1 MTDKKRKT
9 IIILLIMLSVNL
21 VALAGVLAWYGYD
34 STSYSR
40 HITRAQKYISAGNYD
55 QAILEYQAAIQ
66 KNPQTDT
73 AYELLAD
80 VYNETGQ
87 REKAEST
94 LKEGI
99 QKTGSKKL
107 SAKVEVIMPVA
118 GGQIIP
124 ENNNDDTAFYS
135 ENDTAESMEDGD
147 SAGEDEEKNDEIN
160 TEDTSGEPESEE
172 KDSEESSEAGED
184 SSDNPGITD
193 NTSEIT
199 SEITS
204 EEFSEDSETSSQGIE
219 TNDNGEDFSQNDN
232 PSGENGSDDVAPE
245 DSSENDQG
253 DNSINNNGND
263 SQNTDETNDGGT
275 FSEEEYISAVER
287 LLINVYRQ

>member
-1 MTDKKRKT
+1 
-9 IIILLIMLSVNL
+9 MLSVNL
-21 VALAGVLAWYGYD
+21 VLLAGVLAWYGYD

-124 ENNNDDTAFYS
+124 ENNNDDTSFYS

-147 SAGEDEEKNDEIN
+147 SAGEDEEKSDETN
-160 TEDTSGEPESEE
+160 TEDTSEESVSDE
-172 KDSEESSEAGED
+172 KDSEESSEAGAD
-184 SSDNPGITD
+184 SSDNPDITD
-193 NTSEIT
+193 NT

-219 TNDNGEDFSQNDN
+219 TDDNGEDFTQNDN

-245 DSSENDQG
+245 DSSENNQG

-287 LLINVYRQ
+287 LLINVYRQVYRQ

>member
-9 IIILLIMLSVNL
+9 IVILLIMLSVNL

-107 SAKVEVIMPVA
+107 SAKVEVIMPIA

-124 ENNNDDTAFYS
+124 ENNNDDTSFYS

-147 SAGEDEEKNDEIN
+147 SAGEDEEKSDETN
-160 TEDTSGEPESEE
+160 TEDTSEEPVSDE
-172 KDSEESSEAGED
+172 KDSEKSSEAGAD
-184 SSDNPGITD
+184 SSDNPDITD
-193 NTSEIT
+193 NT

-219 TNDNGEDFSQNDN
+219 TDDNGENFTQNDN

-287 LLINVYRQ
+287 LLINVYRQVYRQ